1 MNYRTSFAKI
11 ISVLWSGVDGVRKV
25 LHLIILLFIFSIVIN
40 AVSSQ
45 APALPSQAALVV
57 RPVGNLVDQ
66 LAGDP
71 YDRAIQEL
79 LGEENPQTL
88 VQDIIDG
95 LEYAK
100 DDARIKA
107 VVFDLSAMPG
117 GGLSKLQS
125 IASAIDDLS
134 PAASQ

>member
-1 MNYRTSFAKI
+1 MNHRSSFAKI
-11 ISVLWSGVDGVRKV
+11 FSVLWSGIDGVRKV
-25 LHLIILLFIFSIVIN
+25 LHLIIRLFIFITVIN
-40 AVSSQ
+40 ALSSQ
-45 APALPSQAALVV
+45 APSLPSQAALVI

-79 LGEENPQTL
+79 LGEENPETL

-100 DDARIKA
+100 DDTRI
-107 VVFDLSAMPG
+107 
-117 GGLSKLQS
+117 
-125 IASAIDDLS
+125 
-134 PAASQ
+134 